1 VTSSDVC
8 AEEGTRTSEEHCAR
22 LALMTDAYLRRELVL
37 MSALGSSLLT
47 ELFQEMNLPTDLRI
61 QTDREGIPRRGRG
74 EADKNSG

>member
-1 VTSSDVC
+1 
-8 AEEGTRTSEEHCAR
+8 
-22 LALMTDAYLRRELVL
+22 MTDAYLRRELVL